1 MKAIVYR
8 EFGAPEV
15 LHYEDVPDP
24 VAGPGELVIRVHA
37 VSVNRV
43 LDVSA
48 RRGTEPQRGIK
59 LPHVGGVDPVGVVI
73 AVGEGVTDRKPGDHV
88 AVFQG
93 LSREP
98 PLMFGIHCWG
108 GDAEYTKA
116 PARITCKVPPEVSFA
131 DACVIARHAPVAWNL
146 LVHMGKLQKG
156 EWVLVMG
163 AAGNLGSLGIQLAK
177 ELGARVICCAG
188 SDERVKIGMELGA
201 DHGVNYRTHDLKEE
215 CLRITDGHGLDI
227 VYDNIANPEPTS
239 KAIDALGYD
248 GRLVTAGAHGGPIVP
263 VDFFHLYD
271 RRIAIMGSPRSRNLD
286 ALPALEAAAKGRL
299 RVLID
304 RIMPLAQ
311 AVEAHRLVESD
322 PGIGKVILDPTLG

>member
-1 MKAIVYR
+1 MKAMIYR
-8 EFGAPEV
+8 AFGPPEV
-15 LHYEDVPDP
+15 MHYEDVPDP
-24 VAGPGELVIRVHA
+24 VAGPGEIVLAVHA

-43 LDVSA
+43 LDVSV
-48 RRGTEPQRGIK
+48 RRGTEPQRGVV
-59 LPHVGGVDPVGVVI
+59 LPHVGGVDPVGVVT
-73 AVGEGVTDRKPGDHV
+73 AVGEGVTDRKMGDHV

-93 LSREP
+93 LGETPRR
-98 PLMFGIHCWG
+98 MFGIHCWG
-108 GDAEYTKA
+108 GYAQLTKA
-116 PARITCKVPPEVSFA
+116 PARATCVVPPEVPFA

-146 LVHMGKLQKG
+146 LVHLGKLQKG

-188 SDERVKIGMELGA
+188 SDDRVKIGIELGA
-201 DHGVNYRTHDLKEE
+201 DHGINYRTHDLKEE
-215 CLRITDGHGLDI
+215 CLRITEGRGLDM

-239 KAIDALGYD
+239 KAIDALGFD

-271 RRIAIMGSPRSRNLD
+271 RRITITGSPQSRHED
-286 ALPALEAAAKGRL
+286 AMPALEAAARGRL

-304 RIMPLAQ
+304 RIMPLGR